1 LATVCETSALGG
13 FSNAMIQIN
22 RIYFFWVV
30 PVCANLV
37 NHRANKSRSS
47 NWAFGCAF
55 RDHADFGR
63 LFASNHPQQS
73 RRSLFHH
80 NIRIQGMTKRQRWH
94 AVAAAGLLLA
104 TPSLAEVAPS
114 SPEIP
119 SGVSR
124 GLDAAANPVIRIA
137 DEIDEVKPDIDLYAL
152 MSGQCRTLR
161 VAGRDFACKA
171 VAYFHSEKG
180 RANFTIALDDPT
192 DASHVISFSGENSR
206 RPQQN
211 LYELSVDRMLLSSRD
226 RPKIDGLPVP
236 SVEVSAGV
244 CRQIGNFATRQV
256 SSIVCSATDK
266 TGRTYHLQFES
277 DGSPITLRRIRQSTP
292 TIRQDPYR

>member
-1 LATVCETSALGG
+1 
-13 FSNAMIQIN
+13 
-22 RIYFFWVV
+22 
-30 PVCANLV
+30 
-37 NHRANKSRSS
+37 
-47 NWAFGCAF
+47 
-55 RDHADFGR
+55 
-63 LFASNHPQQS
+63 
-73 RRSLFHH
+73 
-80 NIRIQGMTKRQRWH
+80 MTQRHRWH
-94 AVAAAGLLLA
+94 AVAAAGFLLA

-114 SPEIP
+114 LPEIP
-119 SGVSR
+119 G
-124 GLDAAANPVIRIA
+124 GLSQGFDALARPVIRIA
-137 DEIDEVKPDIDLYAL
+137 NETDEVKPDVDLYAL

-180 RANFTIALDDPT
+180 RANFTITLDDPT
-192 DASHVISFSGENSR
+192 DATHVISFSGEDSR

-226 RPKIDGLPVP
+226 RPKVDGLPVP
-236 SVEVSAGV
+236 SVELSAGV

-256 SSIVCSATDK
+256 SSVACSATDK

-277 DGSPITLRRIRQSTP
+277 DGTPITLRRIRQSAP

>member
-1 LATVCETSALGG
+1 MT
-13 FSNAMIQIN
+13 N
-22 RIYFFWVV
+22 R
-30 PVCANLV
+30 
-37 NHRANKSRSS
+37 H
-47 NWAFGCAF
+47 
-55 RDHADFGR
+55 
-63 LFASNHPQQS
+63 
-73 RRSLFHH
+73 
-80 NIRIQGMTKRQRWH
+80 RWH

-104 TPSLAEVAPS
+104 TPLLAEIAPS
-114 SPEIP
+114 FAHIP

-124 GLDAAANPVIRIA
+124 GINAVEGPVMPIANQV
-137 DEIDEVKPDIDLYAL
+137 DEVKPDVDLYAL
-152 MSGQCRTLR
+152 MSGQCRMLR

-180 RANFTIALDDPT
+180 RANFTITLDDPT
-192 DASHVISFSGENSR
+192 DATHVISFSGENSR

-226 RPKIDGLPVP
+226 RPKVDGLPVP
-236 SVEVSAGV
+236 SVELSAGM

-256 SSIVCSATDK
+256 SSVACSATDK

-277 DGSPITLRRIRQSTP
+277 DGTPITLRRIRQSAP